1 MMMHD
6 ARLCRLSPETS
17 GTVDIK
23 EEVET
28 NNNNSNKKYNAHT
41 MELRRK

>member
-6 ARLCRLSPETS
+6 ARLRRLSSETS
-17 GTVDIK
+17 GIVDIK

-28 NNNNSNKKYNAHT
+28 NNNNIKQQV
-41 MELRRK
+41 